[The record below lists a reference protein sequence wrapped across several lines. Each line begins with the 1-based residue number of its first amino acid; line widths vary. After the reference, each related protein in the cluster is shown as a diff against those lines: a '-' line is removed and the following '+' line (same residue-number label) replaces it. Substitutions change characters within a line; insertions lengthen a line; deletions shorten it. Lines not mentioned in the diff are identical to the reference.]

1 MKFEQA
7 QRLLQRSIW
16 LDSTASG
23 PYVLMGKVLLKK
35 GEAQLAL
42 RALQRAL
49 QMDPNNVMGHQLL
62 GQTYRELGQIE
73 EAERELKLA
82 QQLRAAQNPKP

>member
-1 MKFEQA
+1 
-7 QRLLQRSIW
+7 
-16 LDSTASG
+16 
-23 PYVLMGKVLLKK
+23 MGKGLLKK
-35 GEAQLAL
+35 GEAQLAV

-62 GQTYRELGQIE
+62 GQTYRELGQTE
-73 EAERELKLA
+73 EAERELRLA